1 MEIFQQHR
9 TLFVKAPAK
18 LNLYLEVLGLRPD
31 GYHELETVMQTV
43 SLYDELALELASSGI
58 RLVTSS
64 PDVPQDRTNLAVRAA
79 ELLCHYAHRELGA
92 TIRLEKRIPVGAGMG
107 GGSSD
112 AAAAL
117 VGLNRLWNLDLKHET
132 LHELAARLGSDVPF
146 FLCGGTALCRG
157 RGDRITR
164 ISGVKPLTYVVV
176 WPRLNVSTKEV
187 YGKLPP
193 DLTKD
198 LRQTKLLLR
207 EITKEGSGVFPHFF
221 NRLESVTVKLHESLA
236 LLARRM
242 TESGLAGVTM
252 TGSGSAF
259 FGVSGSRKEADESL
273 AKLSAMGVGEIF
285 VVESTHGQL
294 EATNRAAKGVL
305 PWKSPRRRS
314 S

>member
-1 MEIFQQHR
+1 
-9 TLFVKAPAK
+9 
-18 LNLYLEVLGLRPD
+18 
-31 GYHELETVMQTV
+31 
-43 SLYDELALELASSGI
+43 
-58 RLVTSS
+58 
-64 PDVPQDRTNLAVRAA
+64 
-79 ELLCHYAHRELGA
+79 
-92 TIRLEKRIPVGAGMG
+92 MG

-117 VGLNRLWNLDLKHET
+117 VGLNRLWDLDLNRET

-146 FLCGGTALCRG
+146 FLYGGTALCRG
-157 RGDRITR
+157 RGDRIAQ

-187 YGKLPP
+187 YEKLPP

-207 EITKEGSGVFPHFF
+207 EITKAGSGVFPHFF
-221 NRLESVTVKLHESLA
+221 NRLESVTVKLHASLT

-259 FGVSGSRKEADESL
+259 FGVSGSRKEAEESL
-273 AKLSAMGVGEIF
+273 AKLSALGVGDIF
-285 VVESTHGQL
+285 VVESTY
-294 EATNRAAKGVL
+294 
-305 PWKSPRRRS
+305 
-314 S
+314 